1 MSISQEE
8 KLIKLAELLEDG
20 KADSDDVAEV
30 IGAIL
35 EVIGKIRTELSEN
48 IAINKGQNDAELEA
62 LKDNLKEVE
71 GRLGRLINS
80 NKEANK
86 EELNKV
92 VKQFYAE
99 VKRIED
105 LIPTPTDLS
114 SIEARLNALE
124 TPEPEEPDDPY
135 EARNQLEAIDNESEK
150 LKIEAIQ
157 NLRKEL
163 DEIKK
168 SIKSSGGRTIFGGGF
183 NYSAMSLHIVDDETP
198 SGAIN
203 GSNTVFTLANVPSP
217 ASSLKVYLNGARQR
231 ITEDYTLSG
240 GTITFTIAP
249 LTGSILLVD
258 YRN

>member
-1 MSISQEE
+1 METVNIE
-8 KLIKLAELLEDG
+8 KVEKFLELLGEG
-20 KADSDDVAEV
+20 NASQTEVAEAIEAVLGV
-30 IGAIL
+30 IAQLKVDL
-35 EVIGKIRTELSEN
+35 EQN
-48 IAINKGQNDAELEA
+48 IAINKGQNDEELEA

-71 GRLGRLINS
+71 GRLGRLIIS

-99 VKRIED
+99 VKRIEE
-105 LIPTPTDLS
+105 LIPAPTDLS
-114 SIEARLNALE
+114 SIEARLNVLE
-124 TPEPEEPDDPY
+124 APEPEEPDDPY
-135 EARNQLEAIDNESEK
+135 EARNELEAIDNESEK
-150 LKIEAIQ
+150 LSIDAIKD
-157 NLRKEL
+157 LRKEL

-168 SIKSSGGRTIFGGGF
+168 QKGGTTIFGGGF

-249 LTGSILLVD
+249 PTGSILLAD